1 VSTPSLTRLD
11 LEGDRGPG
19 VVALVLHGGTQRS
32 ETPVD
37 GRSASWRRMAA
48 MQRSIT
54 PRLHEAG
61 IATWLLRYRVRGW
74 NGDGSGARADARWA
88 LQQVRATYGDVP
100 VVLLGHSMGA
110 RTAAHVADDPQVV
123 GVVGRAPGGPPAAPG
138 AARRHRHVVGAH
150 GRTDKITSARMTR
163 AYLGRAAGLAA
174 STDFVDMGRVGHYML
189 RRVASWN
196 DVAAD
201 GVLKLAANA

>member
-1 VSTPSLTRLD
+1 MT
-11 LEGDRGPG
+11 G

-100 VVLLGHSMGA
+100 KRLDRWLAFPWGLEPLREAVDQRLL
-110 RTAAHVADDPQVV
+110 
-123 GVVGRAPGGPPAAPG
+123 
-138 AARRHRHVVGAH
+138 
-150 GRTDKITSARMTR
+150 
-163 AYLGRAAGLAA
+163 LAQ
-174 STDFVDMGRVGHYML
+174 
-189 RRVASWN
+189 
-196 DVAAD
+196 DVARAKWN
-201 GVLKLAANA
+201 VKAAIEDLPREEQVIAAAVRQGRGRGASGR